1 MSKHLMIARWS
12 GTFMG
17 IAGALL
23 VASNIEAS
31 KYGFPLFLVA
41 SALWGIV
48 AYCIK
53 DYALLLLQVVFFS
66 IDSYGIY
73 RWFM

>member
-48 AYCIK
+48 AY
-53 DYALLLLQVVFFS
+53 
-66 IDSYGIY
+66 
-73 RWFM
+73 

>member
-1 MSKHLMIARWS
+1 MSKRLMIARWS
-12 GTFMG
+12 GTFIG

-23 VASNIEAS
+23 VASNVEAS

-41 SALWGIV
+41 SALWGIA
-48 AYCIK
+48 AYCTK